1 MNEVIIMQSLHP
13 KIHDILR
20 FQKCQKKCYVSTL
33 GHKVVAVQHP
43 DRSNPHI

>member
-20 FQKCQKKCYVSTL
+20 FQKCQKNANPWTQ
-33 GHKVVAVQHP
+33 GGG
-43 DRSNPHI
+43 RSASRSI